1 MPEKGFTATFIS
13 NTGKT
18 FRQFDVCGWKLYL
31 LRVLMGFAVLLITA
45 SLIIVVY
52 GLQNAG
58 ETDKLRSEIL
68 QMRDSLAA
76 RRNIE
81 VRVESLESEIQQL
94 HEYREKLEDILVEI
108 SVPGDSLE

>member
-18 FRQFDVCGWKLYL
+18 LHQFNVSGPKLYI

-45 SLIIVVY
+45 SSIIVAY
-52 GLQNAG
+52 GLLSAG

-68 QMRDSLAA
+68 QLQDSLAV

-81 VRVESLESEIQQL
+81 VRLESLESEIQQL
-94 HEYREKLEDILVEI
+94 IEYREKLENILVEI
-108 SVPGDSLE
+108 PMPEDSL

>member
-1 MPEKGFTATFIS
+1 LPEKGFTATFIS

-18 FRQFDVCGWKLYL
+18 LHQFNVSGPKLYL

-45 SLIIVVY
+45 SSIIIAY
-52 GLQNAG
+52 GLLNAG

-68 QMRDSLAA
+68 QLQDSLAV

-81 VRVESLESEIQQL
+81 VRLESLESEIQQL
-94 HEYREKLEDILVEI
+94 IEYREKLENILVEI
-108 SVPGDSLE
+108 PIPEDSI